1 MNAEP
6 SPFFYHIYNVQGM
19 GIGHVYATW
28 KEKGKSTKGILG
40 HSVGIE
46 LIGQNKPNID

>member
-1 MNAEP
+1 
-6 SPFFYHIYNVQGM
+6 M

-28 KEKGKSTKGILG
+28 VGKGKSAKGFLW
-40 HSVGIE
+40 HSVCIE